1 MTRPRIALLGAILLA
16 AAACACAPGETSPPV
31 AAAAAVDTAAV
42 MVGLADV
49 WDRWATADTAEN
61 LDAIVGLMTEDGRM
75 DAKGF
80 PPMIGREAARA
91 AMAQLYGQVDYL
103 EASASPSIT
112 VAITNDVAHQAGTY
126 LERYTMK
133 GQKGEMTDYG
143 RYAAAFT
150 KGADAR
156 WRWTYMIVMVDSTVT
171 KK

>member
-1 MTRPRIALLGAILLA
+1 
-16 AAACACAPGETSPPV
+16 
-31 AAAAAVDTAAV
+31 
-42 MVGLADV
+42 
-49 WDRWATADTAEN
+49 
-61 LDAIVGLMTEDGRM
+61 MTEDGRM

-91 AMAQLYGQVDYL
+91 AMAQLYGKVDYL